1 MNRGETMARTTSNGQ
16 SRAFFSA
23 VYDALR
29 LGDGTASVYKND
41 DGRYWAGSSGAF
53 RGQLQPTPP
62 REVESNVSLDA
73 YLSYGN
79 LSDITRDEFVSMCI
93 ECGFTV
99 PADQDDE

>member
-1 MNRGETMARTTSNGQ
+1 MATSNGQ

-29 LGDGTASVYKND
+29 LGDGMASVYKND

-62 REVESNVSLDA
+62 REVASNVSLILLGALRVVVDRRQIMV
-73 YLSYGN
+73 GG
-79 LSDITRDEFVSMCI
+79 V
-93 ECGFTV
+93 
-99 PADQDDE
+99 